1 MNLKCGGL
9 GGARVA
15 LDSQDTVVKQA
26 IFLDVAGVL
35 CVTSSTGSGLF
46 SEVPESLTVTSGY
59 TCCDVF
65 FFSD

>member
-1 MNLKCGGL
+1 MNLQCGCL
-9 GGARVA
+9 RGARVA
-15 LDSQDTVVKQA
+15 PDSQATVVKQA
-26 IFLDVAGVL
+26 IFIDVADMF